1 MSYLQSFKQLI
12 ENEIGKVSKLTPLSG
27 GSINDAY
34 KVETSSGV
42 YFLKY
47 NLRPKLFLPEIVGLQ
62 TLSLALKEC
71 SYLIVPEII
80 FHNEHL
86 LILEFIDNKEF
97 TAKGWSNLA
106 YGLRFLHSH
115 NSDKFGFKEDNLIGS
130 TKQVNVQN
138 NSWGEFFFN
147 HRLVYQQALQADEFK
162 YDAKSFL
169 ENNKDKLIDLLNSF
183 EVIPSLVHGDLWSGN
198 VMCDLN
204 DRAVIIDPAVYYGD
218 PDVDYAMASL
228 FGGFGKSFWENSPQN
243 RKKYELYNLYH
254 ILNHCHIFGGSYQ
267 SQARKIMDN
276 IDSNL

>member
-1 MSYLQSFKQLI
+1 MSHLQSFKQII
-12 ENEIGKVSKLTPLSG
+12 EAEIGKVSKLIPLSG

-34 KVETSSGV
+34 KVESSKGV

-47 NLRPKLFLPEIVGLQ
+47 NLRPKLFQPEIVGLQ
-62 TLSLALKEC
+62 TLSQALKEC

-86 LILEFIDNKEF
+86 LILEIIDNKEF

-106 YGLRFLHSH
+106 YGLRFLHGH

-130 TKQVNVQN
+130 TCQVNTQHE
-138 NSWGEFFFN
+138 SWGEFFYS
-147 HRLVYQQALQADEFK
+147 HRLIYQQNLQEGEFK
-162 YDAKSFL
+162 FEVKSFL
-169 ENNKDKLIDLLNSF
+169 ETNKVKLINLLNSF

-198 VMCDLN
+198 ILCDLY
-204 DRAVIIDPAVYYGD
+204 DRAVIIDPAIYYGD

-243 RKKYELYNLYH
+243 REKFELYNLYH
-254 ILNHCHIFGGSYQ
+254 ILNHCHIFGGSYK
-267 SQARKIMDN
+267 SQARNIMGN
-276 IDSNL
+276 ISSYL